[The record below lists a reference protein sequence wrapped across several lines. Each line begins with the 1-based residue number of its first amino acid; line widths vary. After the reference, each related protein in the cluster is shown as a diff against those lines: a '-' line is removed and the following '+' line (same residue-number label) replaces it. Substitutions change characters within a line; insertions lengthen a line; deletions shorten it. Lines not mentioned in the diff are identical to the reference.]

1 MYSVRVYSCGTM
13 RSFHH
18 ETPAGLQ
25 AAVEE
30 ANMRTHGFG
39 YAHMVTDNH
48 GLRLHLALPKDVEA
62 KLQAVAVSKRAER
75 LIAWLAF
82 AIILVAVF
90 SRR

>member
-1 MYSVRVYSCGTM
+1 MYSVKVYSTGAL
-13 RSFHH
+13 RSFHQ
-18 ETPAGLQ
+18 ETPAGLA

-62 KLQAVAVSKRAER
+62 KLAAQAVSKRAER

-82 AIILVAVF
+82 ILLLVAVF